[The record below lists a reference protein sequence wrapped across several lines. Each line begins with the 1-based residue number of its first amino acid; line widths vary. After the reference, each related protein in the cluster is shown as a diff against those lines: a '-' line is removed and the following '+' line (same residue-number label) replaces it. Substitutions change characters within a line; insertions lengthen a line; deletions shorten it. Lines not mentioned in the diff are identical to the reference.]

1 MIYKVLIADDN
12 VRSLTVL
19 RKLLEVFT
27 NEFEVRTITGI
38 KELDLTAGHMLPD
51 IIILNFAN
59 PLKEGILALGIIKKN
74 VLTCNIPV
82 LMATDFASSE
92 VQKAISAGADDF
104 IKKPVDR
111 VELLIRIKFVIQRKR
126 LYLDN
131 VIQSNELSVAKERL
145 IEQNQDLID
154 LTVNLEKI
162 NIKLEDQQHE
172 VNYQKKMVE
181 DQKRLADDLLLNIF
195 PYEIA
200 EQLKNKGHAI
210 PKNYRL
216 VSVMFTDFV
225 GFSKLSEQ
233 LSIQEL
239 IKELSMYFEKF
250 DTITSEHYIEKIKT
264 IGDSYMCAGGL
275 PIRNKSNP
283 IDTVLAALEIQK
295 FVENSNKIKKIN
307 KEPIWE
313 IRLGIHTGEVIAGV
327 IGKKKMAYD
336 IWGDAVNTASRMES
350 SGSANMINISGSTYK
365 HVCKYFDCIYRGKI
379 EVRNMGLIDMYYV
392 TGLKHEYR
400 AGTDGVL
407 PNSTFK
413 KLLAEI

>member
-19 RKLLEVFT
+19 RKLLEPFT
-27 NEFEVRTITGI
+27 NEFEVRTLANIQ
-38 KELDLTAGHMLPD
+38 ELNFSAGHQIHD
-51 IIILNFAN
+51 IIILNFDD
-59 PLKEGILALGIIKKN
+59 PLKGILALETLKDN
-74 VLTCNIPV
+74 TLTSNIPV
-82 LMATDFASSE
+82 LMVTDFASSQ

-104 IKKPVDR
+104 IKKPVER

-131 VIQSNELSVAKERL
+131 LSQSKELSLAKERL
-145 IEQNQDLID
+145 LVQNQDLID
-154 LTVNLEKI
+154 LTVNLEQI

-172 VNYQKKMVE
+172 VNYQKTMVE
-181 DQKRLADDLLLNIF
+181 NQKRLADNLLLNIF

-200 EQLKNKGHAI
+200 EQLKNKGHAT

-225 GFSKLSEQ
+225 GFSRLSDQ

-295 FVENSNKIKKIN
+295 FVEDSNTIKKRN
-307 KEPIWE
+307 KQPIWE

-365 HVCKYFDCIYRGKI
+365 HVHRYFDCVHRGKI

-392 TGLKHEYR
+392 TGLRHEFR
-400 AGTDGVL
+400 ADAKGVV
-407 PNSTFK
+407 PNSNFRK
-413 KLLAEI
+413 ILAEI